1 MNNESSQNVK
11 TTKKRTD
18 AAKVGGAKRYF
29 KSKST
34 GGAAKQAAKGA
45 APAKSAKKQ
54 AAKPAAAAQAKKQPA
69 KTAAKPQQKRRYS
82 KKANGTPLHLYAGAN
97 HSLETADVLGNL
109 DALRDVM
116 QKTQAFVAGENFPV
130 AEN

>member
-34 GGAAKQAAKGA
+34 GGAIKQAAKGA
-45 APAKSAKKQ
+45 APAKAAKKQ
-54 AAKPAAAAQAKKQPA
+54 PAKPAAATQAKKQPA

-82 KKANGTPLHLYAGAN
+82 KKANGTPLHIIP
-97 HSLETADVLGNL
+97 LGGL
-109 DALRDVM
+109 DEIGKNV
-116 QKTQAFVAGENFPV
+116 TVYEYNGEMILV
-130 AEN
+130 DCILGIIK